1 MRTLMINGRPIATD
15 QEGYLKNL
23 DDWSE
28 DFAHAQA
35 MALRVAA
42 RIDPDGSVQY
52 GMGFDDPRDEDMKL
66 DLDGVAVVI
75 AEDFEQV
82 LNDIVLDYVELE
94 PGQFNFIFMDTRQM
108 APAPEPSGGCGGG
121 SCGSGGCA
129 VKGPAH

>member
-1 MRTLMINGRPIATD
+1 MFTLTRAA
-15 QEGYLKNL
+15 
-23 DDWSE
+23 
-28 DFAHAQA
+28 AHQVRQAASASGAQA

-52 GMGFDDPRDEDMKL
+52 GMGFDDPKDEDMKL

-75 AEDFEQV
+75 AEDFQQV

-94 PGQFNFIFMDTRQM
+94 LGQFNFIFMDTRQL

-129 VKGPAH
+129 SKGPAH